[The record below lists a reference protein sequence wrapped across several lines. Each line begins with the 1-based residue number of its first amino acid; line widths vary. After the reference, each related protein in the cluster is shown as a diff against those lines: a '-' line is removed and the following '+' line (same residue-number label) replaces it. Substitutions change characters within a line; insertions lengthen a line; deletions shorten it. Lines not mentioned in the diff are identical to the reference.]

1 MKKTQ
6 LTPTTLRLILIAAM
20 AALAVLAVVVFM
32 VGYGKIKEYAVSTQ
46 TVAGEAQASDSS
58 LQNLITLKKEL
69 ETETDAVQRAS
80 MIVSESKSYLY
91 QDQIIQD
98 INRFADNAGIVITN
112 ISFSDTGTASTTAPA
127 AGTAPASGAAA
138 PATGTAAP
146 TATGGAPSGIKTT
159 TATVTVKNPVDYNK
173 MLTFIHS
180 IEGSLFKMRISQVG
194 LSKSTDA
201 KSPND
206 VTSDVFTIEVYLR

>member
-46 TVAGEAQASDSS
+46 TVAAEAQASDSS

-138 PATGTAAP
+138 PATGTAAAA
-146 TATGGAPSGIKTT
+146 ATGGAPSGIKTT

>member
-46 TVAGEAQASDSS
+46 TVAAEAQASDSS

-112 ISFSDTGTASTTAPA
+112 ISFSDTGTASTTAPV

-138 PATGTAAP
+138 PATGTAAA

>member
-46 TVAGEAQASDSS
+46 TVAAEAQASDSS

-138 PATGTAAP
+138 PATGTAAA